1 MRIVLRYLAVLIVA
15 LALLAAV
22 AATPAVAQEPRGDR
36 LQVTDPYIELHTG
49 PGRGYPVFYV
59 AAREEWIVVL
69 LRHTDWYQVRTDN
82 GREGW
87 VHREQLLTTLTEA
100 GGTTTFRD
108 VVVDDYLRRRLEVGA
123 AWGLFDSE
131 PMLKLWAGYKIADPF
146 FVEASIGQVQGLYS
160 GTDFWHLGLLVEPF
174 SDRRLQPFFGIGFG
188 RFQNVPNASLVGV
201 VTTDANLA
209 DATAGVRY
217 YITDRFVAR
226 LDYTLYTAFV
236 SDRRTGEFSAVTAG
250 LSFFF

>member
-1 MRIVLRYLAVLIVA
+1 MRIVLRPLAVIVFA
-15 LALLAAV
+15 LAFLAAV
-22 AATPAVAQEPRGDR
+22 AARPAVAQQPQDAR

-69 LRHTDWYQVRTDN
+69 LRSTDWYKVRTDN

-87 VHREQLLTTLTEA
+87 VHRDQLLTTLTEA

-123 AWGLFDSE
+123 AWGYFESE
-131 PMLKLWAGYKIADPF
+131 PMLKLWVGYKVADPF

-160 GTDFWHLGLLVEPF
+160 GTDFWRLGLLAEPF

-209 DATAGVRY
+209 DATIGVRY

-236 SDRRTGEFSAVTAG
+236 SDRRTSEFSAVTAG